1 MFLDSFVKIFAHL
14 DYRALI
20 DNNDNFLILKS
31 TVPACV
37 VCYASEIAGLGL
49 TCLVGDKTIV
59 SHESR

>member
-31 TVPACV
+31 TVPACL
-37 VCYASEIAGLGL
+37 VCYASEIAGLGVHSL
-49 TCLVGDKTIV
+49 IGNATIFQC
-59 SHESR
+59 ES